1 MFSTVRRKVWGLW
14 IGAGLCVVMLT
25 GCGSHNGE
33 LPTAS
38 IPSADSG
45 AGGAARGNLVVEPAS
60 LQPAGQAFQSPAIP
74 PEDRHPEVVI
84 KTSYGS
90 IRLQLNAEKAPRTV
104 DNFLYNY
111 VQDGYYDQ
119 TIIHYVEQGYLLA
132 AGGYDTRFEEKRT
145 HTPIP
150 CEAKNGLQ
158 NRRGT
163 IAMARHPDFAHSA
176 TSQFFINLADN
187 SMLDC
192 QPSADDSVNGYCVFG
207 EVIEGLDVLDKIA
220 AVAVH
225 DQEGFPRTPVEPV
238 VIESISRVK

>member
-1 MFSTVRRKVWGLW
+1 VL
-14 IGAGLCVVMLT
+14 LT
-25 GCGSHNGE
+25 GCGSHSGD

-38 IPSADSG
+38 IPSAISASNGDT
-45 AGGAARGNLVVEPAS
+45 RGNLVVEPVS
-60 LQPAGQAFQSPAIP
+60 LQPAGQAFLSPAIP
-74 PEDRHPEVVI
+74 PEDRHPEVEI
-84 KTSYGS
+84 KTSLGL
-90 IRLQLNAEKAPRTV
+90 IRLRLNAEKAPRTV

-119 TIIHYVEQGYLLA
+119 TVIHYVEQGYLVA

-187 SMLDC
+187 DMLDC
-192 QPSADDSVNGYCVFG
+192 QPAADESINGYCVFG

-220 AVAVH
+220 AVPVH
-225 DQEGFPRTPVEPV
+225 DREGFPRTPIEPV
-238 VIESISRVK
+238 VIESILRVK